1 MISKKSLI
9 IISLCVVVLGWTGA
23 WFFWY
28 HTSNPASVP
37 VVASTSG
44 EVSQSENPDDVRI
57 KHMKLIEK
65 SVASLLQR
73 WEKLPLPQKAFD
85 FRLKDVKIGYQGVAG
100 SDFYDAIGLTNLLD
114 PVTETPYNYYVS
126 ADRTEYKIFAYLKE
140 DANRNNTIGDKSVF
154 SVGTFSGEFL
164 LSSAGEIISSP
175 GTKLD
180 LLSDTSRKQIGFET
194 FQSCN
199 DILQLIQ
206 LYTRPK
212 SGVYYIDIGGRETKV
227 YCDMQTDGGGWTLF
241 YANNGHEDSPIQK
254 SYVQMRDTMSTEP
267 VLDLSN
273 YNDPNLAGLLDY
285 TSFTTHWSKEV
296 LIRNRAGDPK
306 KWVKFSFSTFAAL
319 EWALWP
325 DVLGKT
331 EAGCL
336 ELPKK
341 ATWSIV
347 NNDKKLVYENLTQM
361 MNHGGTSWWVSHK
374 KYLCNSYWKVV
385 NPHLA
390 FYNSNSGKYT
400 DRTRSDEWVWG
411 TWWEGWE
418 YRYFIK

>member
-241 YANNGHEDSPIQK
+241 YANNGYEDAPIAK
-254 SYVQMRDTMSTEP
+254 SYVEMRDTMKTDP
-267 VLDLSN
+267 ILDLSQYDN
-273 YNDPNLAGLLDY
+273 KYLAGLLDY
-285 TSFTTHWSKEV
+285 SHFTQKGASEILV
-296 LIRNRAGDPK
+296 RNRTGDVK
-306 KWVKFSFSTFAAL
+306 KWVKFIFSSSRTL
-319 EWALWP
+319 EWALSP
-325 DVLGKT
+325 LVLWKT
-331 EAGCL
+331 EYWCVN
-336 ELPKK
+336 LPRRD
-341 ATWSIV
+341 TWGLV
-347 NNDKKLVYENLTQM
+347 NQSEEVSYKNLRQM
-361 MNHGGTSWWVSHK
+361 MNHWGTSWGISHE
-374 KYLCNSYWKVV
+374 KYPCNWIVEAEQ
-385 NPHLA
+385 PHIW
-390 FYNSNSGKYT
+390 FYDANSNLP
-400 DRTRSDEWVWG
+400 DWRSRSSQSIG
-411 TWWEGWE
+411 GNWWTNNE
-418 YRYFIK
+418 YRYFIR

>member
-1 MISKKSLI
+1 
-9 IISLCVVVLGWTGA
+9 
-23 WFFWY
+23 
-28 HTSNPASVP
+28 
-37 VVASTSG
+37 
-44 EVSQSENPDDVRI
+44 
-57 KHMKLIEK
+57 
-65 SVASLLQR
+65 
-73 WEKLPLPQKAFD
+73 LPQKAFD

-285 TSFTTHWSKEV
+285 TSFTTH
-296 LIRNRAGDPK
+296 
-306 KWVKFSFSTFAAL
+306 
-319 EWALWP
+319 
-325 DVLGKT
+325 
-331 EAGCL
+331 
-336 ELPKK
+336 
-341 ATWSIV
+341 
-347 NNDKKLVYENLTQM
+347 
-361 MNHGGTSWWVSHK
+361 
-374 KYLCNSYWKVV
+374 
-385 NPHLA
+385 
-390 FYNSNSGKYT
+390 
-400 DRTRSDEWVWG
+400 
-411 TWWEGWE
+411 
-418 YRYFIK
+418 